1 MKTLI
6 ACLLLPLA
14 AVALASCATPPT
26 ISSNPVQTAAN
37 AVAATP
43 LGGTVVQGLKDAEFN
58 LDSAISIGVLDK
70 TDPADACVHSS
81 LIAIGQESGQTP
93 PAPVQTFVPKVSDLI
108 SAGSVAYIIAHQAKQ
123 VAASGGLTLPPSCEQ
138 IVGEFVLKGVNAPAN
153 AVISGVIG
161 AIP

>member
-1 MKTLI
+1 MLRI
-6 ACLLLPLA
+6 LVLA
-14 AVALASCATPPT
+14 AALLALAGCATPPP

-81 LIAIGQESGQTP
+81 LVAIGQESGQTP
-93 PAPVQTFVPKVSDLI
+93 PVPVQTFTPKVSDLI
-108 SAGSVAYIIAHQAKQ
+108 SAGSVAYILAHQAKQ
-123 VAASGGLTLPPSCEQ
+123 VAAAGGLALPPSCEQ

-161 AIP
+161 ALP